1 MKKTLSLLSA
11 LMLALTINAQV
22 FIDESFDETGLPSG
36 WSYAG
41 EGNNSIIVSSSNHA
55 GGEPNEVAVVSSNQ
69 GYPDFNGYAR
79 VVSPAYDLT
88 GVGDFLVSFKYAME
102 LYEAFNMFEMGIA
115 ASADD
120 GSTWFP
126 LWRTLF
132 DMYIN
137 GEVNETV
144 SLPEDWDKSNV
155 KFCVYVWGNS
165 QHLWHAC
172 FDDICVSVQKDN
184 DVAVTNINTADI
196 IGIGENKVS
205 FSVSNNGSNVVTDL
219 TAKYQFEGYEE
230 VSQNFS
236 TNIDPFTSTD
246 LTFDVPTDI
255 QSPNDLTL
263 TVNVTAVNNT
273 TDDNESDNTFD
284 KELSIAMGTA
294 QRIPMIEHF
303 SSSSCH
309 PCVSVNASMKA
320 LTNDN
325 PGKYTYVKYS
335 TSWPSPVDTHYT
347 PECDAKAQY
356 YGVSG
361 VPVIMLDGTDRGTP
375 VSQTTL
381 DDRYNTPAI
390 TDVRGAFNIDGNIL
404 HVTADFMSFANM
416 SDVKAFVT
424 VNEKVI
430 EKNGAN
436 GESEFRHILL
446 TMLGGVSG
454 TDIELE
460 AGEYQR
466 LEFTHDMSTTKMQD
480 INDLEVALWLQN
492 LTTKEVFNSH
502 FAYEYTDHCYPVQN
516 LNLNI
521 EDGNLSITFE
531 APEQGAPIGYNVYK
545 NGILI
550 AENTTELS
558 HNITADDMNI
568 ISVVALYE
576 DEMTSVPVVELDGAG
591 IGVVETTTAENTFNI
606 YPNPAKDFVKVSTDN
621 GQQTTVKIYN
631 TLGMLVETRL
641 ATSAT
646 NEIEIN
652 VSEYNPGIYFINISN
667 EEYNVTKKIVVE

>member
-1 MKKTLSLLSA
+1 
-11 LMLALTINAQV
+11 
-22 FIDESFDETGLPSG
+22 
-36 WSYAG
+36 
-41 EGNNSIIVSSSNHA
+41 
-55 GGEPNEVAVVSSNQ
+55 
-69 GYPDFNGYAR
+69 
-79 VVSPAYDLT
+79 
-88 GVGDFLVSFKYAME
+88 
-102 LYEAFNMFEMGIA
+102 
-115 ASADD
+115 
-120 GSTWFP
+120 
-126 LWRTLF
+126 
-132 DMYIN
+132 
-137 GEVNETV
+137 
-144 SLPEDWDKSNV
+144 
-155 KFCVYVWGNS
+155 
-165 QHLWHAC
+165 
-172 FDDICVSVQKDN
+172 
-184 DVAVTNINTADI
+184 
-196 IGIGENKVS
+196 
-205 FSVSNNGSNVVTDL
+205 
-219 TAKYQFEGYEE
+219 
-230 VSQNFS
+230 
-236 TNIDPFTSTD
+236 
-246 LTFDVPTDI
+246 
-255 QSPNDLTL
+255 
-263 TVNVTAVNNT
+263 
-273 TDDNESDNTFD
+273 
-284 KELSIAMGTA
+284 
-294 QRIPMIEHF
+294 
-303 SSSSCH
+303 
-309 PCVSVNASMKA
+309 
-320 LTNDN
+320 
-325 PGKYTYVKYS
+325 
-335 TSWPSPVDTHYT
+335 
-347 PECDAKAQY
+347 
-356 YGVSG
+356 
-361 VPVIMLDGTDRGTP
+361 
-375 VSQTTL
+375 
-381 DDRYNTPAI
+381 
-390 TDVRGAFNIDGNIL
+390 
-404 HVTADFMSFANM
+404 MSFANM

-430 EKNGAN
+430 EKIGAN

-460 AGEYQR
+460 AGKYQR

-568 ISVVALYE
+568 ICVVALYE

-591 IGVVETTTAENTFNI
+591 IGVVETTTSENTFNI

-631 TLGMLVETRL
+631 TVGMLVGTRL

-667 EEYNVTKKIVVE
+667 EEYNVTKKIVIE

>member
-1 MKKTLSLLSA
+1 
-11 LMLALTINAQV
+11 MLALTINAQV

-41 EGNNSIIVSSSNHA
+41 EGSNSIIISSTNHA
-55 GGEPNEVAVVSSNQ
+55 EGDPNEVAVVSSNQ

-79 VVSPAYDLT
+79 VVSPACDLT

-102 LYEAFNMFEMGIA
+102 LYEAYNMFEMGIA

-132 DMYIN
+132 DMYIY

-165 QHLWHAC
+165 QYLWHAC
-172 FDDICVSVQKDN
+172 FDDIGVSVQKDN

-255 QSPNDLTL
+255 QSLNDLTL

-273 TDDNESDNTFD
+273 TDDNESDNTLEKD
-284 KELSIAMGTA
+284 LNVAWGTA

-335 TSWPSPVDTHYT
+335 TSWPSPVDTHYI

-430 EKNGAN
+430 EKNGAY

-460 AGEYQR
+460 AGKYQR

-591 IGVVETTTAENTFNI
+591 IGVVETTTSENTFNI
-606 YPNPAKDFVKVSTDN
+606 YPNPANDYVKVSTDN
-621 GQQTTVKIYN
+621 GQQTTVRIYN
-631 TLGMLVETRL
+631 TLGMLVEEIEMN
-641 ATSAT
+641 SD
-646 NEIEIN
+646 EIEIN
-652 VSEYNPGIYFINISN
+652 VSDYKSGIYFINISN
-667 EEYNVTKKIVVE
+667 EEYNITKKIVVE

>member
-1 MKKTLSLLSA
+1 
-11 LMLALTINAQV
+11 MLALTINAQV

-41 EGNNSIIVSSSNHA
+41 EGNSSIIISSSNFA

-79 VVSPAYDLT
+79 IVSPTCDLT
-88 GVGDFLVSFKYAME
+88 GVGDFLVSFKYGIE
-102 LYEAFNMFEMGIA
+102 LYEAYNMFEMGIA

-132 DMYIN
+132 DMYIY

-165 QHLWHAC
+165 QHLWYAC
-172 FDDICVSVQKDN
+172 FDDIGVSVQKDN
-184 DVAVTNINTADI
+184 DVAVTSINIADI

-205 FSVSNNGSNVVTDL
+205 FTVLNKGSNVVTDL

-255 QSPNDLTL
+255 QSLNDLTL

-273 TDDNESDNTFD
+273 TDDNESDNTLD
-284 KELSIAMGTA
+284 KDLSVAWGTA

-335 TSWPSPVDTHYT
+335 TSWPSPVDTHYI

-430 EKNGAN
+430 EKNGAY

-454 TDIELE
+454 TAIELK

-516 LNLNI
+516 LNLSI

-531 APEQGAPIGYNVYK
+531 APEQGAPTGYNVYK

-591 IGVVETTTAENTFNI
+591 IGVVETTTSENTFNI
-606 YPNPAKDFVKVSTDN
+606 YPNPAKDFVKVSTAD
-621 GQQTTVKIYN
+621 GQHTTVKIYN

-667 EEYNVTKKIVVE
+667 EEYNVTKKIVIE